1 MKDLLLSVFPGIDV
15 LGLGFEAEGYTVL
28 RGPDPMC
35 GRLHDIRRFHP
46 PAGVFAG
53 VIGGP
58 PCQAHS
64 KLAAVVRARYGKD
77 RVAEDLIPEFARVVM
92 EAAPRWFLMENV
104 PHAPAPQVDGYAVYA
119 FLLNNRWLGGV
130 QNRLRR
136 FWFGVRGAVPVDLRR
151 WLEYAALEPAEWRPA
166 VLASGSYKQR
176 RRGRVRLSAKAG
188 PSKAT
193 VREGLRLQGLPE
205 DFFEGAPFTIKG
217 QQRLVGNAV
226 PLPMARALARAIRKW
241 EAEAMNENELDELQD
256 QRCALC
262 GGRFDPA
269 EMIEVEDGVFVC
281 EACAVREYD
290 YDPNKTVPEVFL
302 EA

>member
-1 MKDLLLSVFPGIDV
+1 MKNLLLSIFPGIDI

-35 GRLHDIRRFHP
+35 GRLHDIRQFHP
-46 PAGVFAG
+46 PAGVFEG

-64 KLAAVVRARYGKD
+64 KLAAVVRARYGED
-77 RVAEDLIPEFARVVM
+77 RVAEDLIPEFARVVA
-92 EAAPRWFLMENV
+92 EAQPRWFLMENV
-104 PHAPAPQVDGYAVYA
+104 PHAPAPQVAGYAVHT

-136 FWFGVRGAVPVDLRR
+136 FWFGMSRAVSPVDLRR
-151 WLEYAALEPAEWRPA
+151 WLEYAALEPAVWKPA
-166 VLASGSYKQR
+166 VLASGSYKHG
-176 RRGRVRLSAKAG
+176 RGKVRLSAKAG

-205 DFFEGAPFTIKG
+205 DFFEGTPFTIKG

-241 EAEAMNENELDELQD
+241 EAETMSEFDELQD
-256 QRCALC
+256 QTCVLC
-262 GGRFDPA
+262 GGKFDPA
-269 EMIEVEDGVFVC
+269 EMVEVEDGVFVC
-281 EACAVREYD
+281 EDCAVREYD
-290 YDPNKTVPEVFL
+290 YQGIPDILL
-302 EA
+302 EG